1 MAAYTWPAGLPQ
13 NVRRDYSEQSGV
25 LILSTP
31 MDAGPAKMRNRGTKP
46 TTLAVGFYMSD
57 AQILTLETFIKST
70 IKGTARF
77 DFPHP
82 RTGATVEVR
91 IVPDQDG
98 VLYSAS
104 FNAPGEYTVDMT
116 LEVMP

>member
-1 MAAYTWPAGLPQ
+1 MAYYVWPIGLPQ

-25 LILSTP
+25 LILSSA
-31 MDAGPAKMRNRGTKP
+31 MDAGPAKMRRRGTKP
-46 TTLAVGFYMSD
+46 TTLSVGFYMND
-57 AQILTLETFIKST
+57 DQLQTLETFVKST
-70 IKGTARF
+70 LNGTARF

-91 IVPDQDG
+91 ILPDQDG
-98 VLYSAS
+98 ILYNAS